1 MLYSYSEY
9 TSSGEIDR
17 NGVYYLGSKVFIPA
31 DDIAFSRG
39 YGVFTVCVAL
49 NGKVFRLKDHV
60 DRLLTST
67 RAIGLPIAYDENE
80 LTGKI
85 MSVVNRN
92 FVKLLDVDS
101 RNNERLLVKVI
112 ITGGPEADN
121 HISPAGPGLL
131 HIAVSHLQPP
141 KEAITVATYPFQR
154 QDPGVKLLNYTG
166 ASIGFHQMRKIYPTI
181 DDVMFVSPQIEPTR
195 QYVLECSTAAVW
207 SVHLQAGTDKIL
219 VCTPPLQGILASIT
233 RQVIF
238 EVVEKKLSQFE
249 FREMLITRSQIK
261 TAREVFKASSTGIV
275 PVTKID
281 DTDINRGQIGPV
293 TKAVQSVYIDYQN
306 EICGLI

>member
-1 MLYSYSEY
+1 M
-9 TSSGEIDR
+9 
-17 NGVYYLGSKVFIPA
+17 
-31 DDIAFSRG
+31 
-39 YGVFTVCVAL
+39 
-49 NGKVFRLKDHV
+49 
-60 DRLLTST
+60 
-67 RAIGLPIAYDENE
+67 
-80 LTGKI
+80 
-85 MSVVNRN
+85 
-92 FVKLLDVDS
+92 
-101 RNNERLLVKVI
+101 
-112 ITGGPEADN
+112 
-121 HISPAGPGLL
+121 
-131 HIAVSHLQPP
+131 
-141 KEAITVATYPFQR
+141 
-154 QDPGVKLLNYTG
+154 
-166 ASIGFHQMRKIYPTI
+166 
-181 DDVMFVSPQIEPTR
+181 
-195 QYVLECSTAAVW
+195 ECSTAAVW